1 MENASAI
8 TQLNQ
13 STQESMNVLNAQMQS
28 NRQITN
34 SGIAA
39 QASRMSDQM
48 NSDAM
53 AGQVSLARSIG
64 QGIKG
69 Q

>member
-1 MENASAI
+1 MDSAAAI
-8 TQLNQ
+8 TQLGQ

-28 NRQITN
+28 NRQLTN

-53 AGQVSLARSIG
+53 AGQVSLARNIG
-64 QGIKG
+64 QSIRG